1 MSGGELFRIG
11 EVARL
16 FHLSV
21 STLRHY
27 ERLGL
32 VTPERVDPDTGY
44 RYYSARQFEALNT
57 VRYLRALDMPLEE
70 ISDFVHNRDLDNIQ
84 AKLRQQRETVARKR
98 AELERVQ
105 RKIDARLEQL
115 EEARHCE
122 LDHIRLVEA
131 AHCRI
136 VWVGGALTIRDY
148 HDMELPV
155 SRLSRDEEEAVVFLG
170 KVGLGLSVQAL
181 ERGEFDRYDGIFL
194 VLDRADRFAGETVDL
209 PGGRCAQVR
218 FRGSHGEA
226 PAQYRRLMDFL
237 TGERLRPAGFAREIT
252 MIDYGVTD
260 DPSQFVTEITVPVE
274 G

>member
-1 MSGGELFRIG
+1 MARKDLFPIG
-11 EVARL
+11 EVSRL
-16 FHLSV
+16 FHISV
-21 STLRHY
+21 SSLRHY
-27 ERLGL
+27 ETLGL
-32 VTPERVDPDTGY
+32 LTPAYIAPDSGY
-44 RYYSARQFEALNT
+44 RYYGTEQFEALNT

-131 AHCRI
+131 APCRI

-209 PGGRCAQVR
+209 PGGRCAQVH
-218 FRGSHGEA
+218 FRGSHREA

-237 TGERLRPAGFAREIT
+237 AGEGLRPAGFAREIT

>member
-131 AHCRI
+131 APCRI

-237 TGERLRPAGFAREIT
+237 TGERLRLAGFAREIT
-252 MIDYGVTD
+252 LIDYGVTD

>member
-1 MSGGELFRIG
+1 MSGGELFSIG

-131 AHCRI
+131 APCRI

-252 MIDYGVTD
+252 LIDYGVTD

>member
-131 AHCRI
+131 APCRI

-155 SRLSRDEEEAVVFLG
+155 SRLFRDEEEAVVFLG

-218 FRGSHGEA
+218 FRGSHGEV

-252 MIDYGVTD
+252 LIDYGVTD

>member
-1 MSGGELFRIG
+1 MSGGELFSIG

-131 AHCRI
+131 APCRI

-218 FRGSHGEA
+218 FRGSHREA

-237 TGERLRPAGFAREIT
+237 AGEGLRPAGFAREIT

>member
-1 MSGGELFRIG
+1 MSGGELFSIG

-131 AHCRI
+131 APCRI

>member
-131 AHCRI
+131 APCRI

-209 PGGRCAQVR
+209 PGGRCAQVH
-218 FRGSHGEA
+218 FRGSHREA

-237 TGERLRPAGFAREIT
+237 AGEGLRPAGFAREIT

>member
-1 MSGGELFRIG
+1 MSTTGTWTTSRPSCANSGRPWPESGRSWSG
-11 EVARL
+11 CSGRSTPAWSSWRRPATASWTT
-16 FHLSV
+16 SV
-21 STLRHY
+21 WW
-27 ERLGL
+27 
-32 VTPERVDPDTGY
+32 
-44 RYYSARQFEALNT
+44 
-57 VRYLRALDMPLEE
+57 M
-70 ISDFVHNRDLDNIQ
+70 
-84 AKLRQQRETVARKR
+84 
-98 AELERVQ
+98 
-105 RKIDARLEQL
+105 
-115 EEARHCE
+115 
-122 LDHIRLVEA
+122 EA
-131 AHCRI
+131 APCRI

-218 FRGSHGEA
+218 FRGSHREA

-237 TGERLRPAGFAREIT
+237 AGEGLRPAGFAREIT

-260 DPSQFVTEITVPVE
+260 DPSQFVTEITVPIE
-274 G
+274 

>member
-115 EEARHCE
+115 EEARHCD

-131 AHCRI
+131 TPCRI

-155 SRLSRDEEEAVVFLG
+155 SRLFRDEEEAVVFLG

>member
-115 EEARHCE
+115 EEARHCD
-122 LDHIRLVEA
+122 LDYIRLVEA
-131 AHCRI
+131 TPCRI
-136 VWVGGALTIRDY
+136 VWVGGPLCRGDSGPARGPMRPGALSGQPWGGPGPIPPPD
-148 HDMELPV
+148 
-155 SRLSRDEEEAVVFLG
+155 
-170 KVGLGLSVQAL
+170 GLSD
-181 ERGEFDRYDGIFL
+181 RG
-194 VLDRADRFAGETVDL
+194 APA
-209 PGGRCAQVR
+209 PGGLCP
-218 FRGSHGEA
+218 GDH
-226 PAQYRRLMDFL
+226 PD
-237 TGERLRPAGFAREIT
+237 
-252 MIDYGVTD
+252 
-260 DPSQFVTEITVPVE
+260 
-274 G
+274 

>member
-131 AHCRI
+131 APCRI

-170 KVGLGLSVQAL
+170 KVGLGLSVRPWSGGSLTGMTASFWCWTG
-181 ERGEFDRYDGIFL
+181 RT
-194 VLDRADRFAGETVDL
+194 AS
-209 PGGRCAQVR
+209 PGRRWTCPGAAAPRCA
-218 FRGSHGEA
+218 FGA
-226 PAQYRRLMDFL
+226 A
-237 TGERLRPAGFAREIT
+237 TGRPRPNTAA
-252 MIDYGVTD
+252 
-260 DPSQFVTEITVPVE
+260 
-274 G
+274 

>member
-131 AHCRI
+131 APCRI

-209 PGGRCAQVR
+209 SGGRCAQVR
-218 FRGSHGEA
+218 FRGSHREA

-237 TGERLRPAGFAREIT
+237 AGEGLRPAGFAREIT

>member
-115 EEARHCE
+115 EEARHCD
-122 LDHIRLVEA
+122 LDYIRLVEA
-131 AHCRI
+131 TPCRI

-218 FRGSHGEA
+218 FRGSHREA
-226 PAQYRRLMDFL
+226 PAQSRRLMDFL
-237 TGERLRPAGFAREIT
+237 AGEGLRPAGFAREIT

>member
-115 EEARHCE
+115 EEARHCD

-131 AHCRI
+131 APCRI
-136 VWVGGALTIRDY
+136 VWVGGSLTIRDY

-155 SRLSRDEEEAVVFLG
+155 SRLTRDEEEAVVFLG
-170 KVGLGLSVQAL
+170 KVGLGLSVQTL

-237 TGERLRPAGFAREIT
+237 AGEGLRPAGFAREIT

>member
-115 EEARHCE
+115 EEARHCD

-131 AHCRI
+131 APCRI
-136 VWVGGALTIRDY
+136 VWVGGSLTIRDY

-218 FRGSHGEA
+218 FRGSHREA

-237 TGERLRPAGFAREIT
+237 AEENLRPAGFAREIT
-252 MIDYGVTD
+252 LIDYGVTD

>member
-44 RYYSARQFEALNT
+44 RYYSAQQFEALNT

-131 AHCRI
+131 APCRI

-252 MIDYGVTD
+252 LIDYGVTD

>member
-84 AKLRQQRETVARKR
+84 AKLRQQRETVDRKR

-115 EEARHCE
+115 EEARRCA
-122 LDHIRLVEA
+122 LDYIRLVEA
-131 AHCRI
+131 TPCRI
-136 VWVGGALTIRDY
+136 EWVGGALTIRDY

-155 SRLSRDEEEAVVFLG
+155 SRLFRDEEEAVVFLG

-252 MIDYGVTD
+252 LIDYGVTD

>member
-84 AKLRQQRETVARKR
+84 AKLRQQRETVERKR

-115 EEARHCE
+115 EKARHCD
-122 LDHIRLVEA
+122 LNHIRLVEA
-131 AHCRI
+131 APCRI
-136 VWVGGALTIRDY
+136 VWVGGSLTIRDY
-148 HDMELPV
+148 YDMELPV

-237 TGERLRPAGFAREIT
+237 AGEGLRPAGFAREIT
-252 MIDYGVTD
+252 LIDYGVTD

>member
-98 AELERVQ
+98 AELER
-105 RKIDARLEQL
+105 EQ
-115 EEARHCE
+115 
-122 LDHIRLVEA
+122 IM
-131 AHCRI
+131 
-136 VWVGGALTIRDY
+136 G
-148 HDMELPV
+148 
-155 SRLSRDEEEAVVFLG
+155 
-170 KVGLGLSVQAL
+170 
-181 ERGEFDRYDGIFL
+181 
-194 VLDRADRFAGETVDL
+194 
-209 PGGRCAQVR
+209 
-218 FRGSHGEA
+218 
-226 PAQYRRLMDFL
+226 
-237 TGERLRPAGFAREIT
+237 RLREDKNAAETSARPGRAGSRRKLSGASPLR
-252 MIDYGVTD
+252 G
-260 DPSQFVTEITVPVE
+260 
-274 G
+274 

>member
-115 EEARHCE
+115 EEARHCD
-122 LDHIRLVEA
+122 LDYIRLVEA
-131 AHCRI
+131 TPCRI

-155 SRLSRDEEEAVVFLG
+155 SRLFRDEEEAVVFLG

-237 TGERLRPAGFAREIT
+237 TGERLRPADFAREIT
-252 MIDYGVTD
+252 LIDYGVTD

>member
-131 AHCRI
+131 APCRI

-218 FRGSHGEA
+218 FRGSHREA

-237 TGERLRPAGFAREIT
+237 AGEGLRPAGFAREIT
-252 MIDYGVTD
+252 LIDYGVTD

>member
-115 EEARHCE
+115 EEACHCE

-131 AHCRI
+131 APCRI

-252 MIDYGVTD
+252 LIDYGVTD

>member
-131 AHCRI
+131 APCRI

-252 MIDYGVTD
+252 LIDYGVTD
-260 DPSQFVTEITVPVE
+260 DPSQFVTEITVPIE

>member
-115 EEARHCE
+115 EEARHCD
-122 LDHIRLVEA
+122 LDYIRLVEA
-131 AHCRI
+131 TPCRI

-155 SRLSRDEEEAVVFLG
+155 SRLFRDEEEAVVFLG

-181 ERGEFDRYDGIFL
+181 EREEFDRYDGIFL

-252 MIDYGVTD
+252 LIDYGVTD
-260 DPSQFVTEITVPVE
+260 DPSRFVTEITVPVE

>member
-11 EVARL
+11 EVARPV
-16 FHLSV
+16 HLSV
-21 STLRHY
+21 CTLRHY

-122 LDHIRLVEA
+122 LDHIRLVDGG
-131 AHCRI
+131 RPLPYR
-136 VWVGGALTIRDY
+136 VGGRGAD
-148 HDMELPV
+148 HPG
-155 SRLSRDEEEAVVFLG
+155 LSRHGAAREPPVPG
-170 KVGLGLSVQAL
+170 RGGGGGLSGKSRPRSV
-181 ERGEFDRYDGIFL
+181 RPGPG
-194 VLDRADRFAGETVDL
+194 AG
-209 PGGRCAQVR
+209 
-218 FRGSHGEA
+218 
-226 PAQYRRLMDFL
+226 
-237 TGERLRPAGFAREIT
+237 
-252 MIDYGVTD
+252 GV
-260 DPSQFVTEITVPVE
+260 
-274 G
+274 

>member
-44 RYYSARQFEALNT
+44 RYYSAWQFEALNT

-131 AHCRI
+131 APCRI

-155 SRLSRDEEEAVVFLG
+155 SRLFRDEEEAVVFLG

-209 PGGRCAQVR
+209 PGGRCAQVH
-218 FRGSHGEA
+218 FRGSHREA

-237 TGERLRPAGFAREIT
+237 AGEGLRPAGFAREIT